1 MLKPFSELVKI
12 DVTPYCKKRDG
23 ILYLPWG
30 ACKRL
35 LHENGAEKVY
45 FEPLTNAN
53 GSTLFMSD
61 KEFQDKD
68 GIINRC
74 YEVRI
79 KTVIDDLEYITNHP
93 LLNGVNPVKDNSLN
107 QLRVN
112 NAQARAF
119 VKGVA
124 VHTGLGFS
132 LWADEDLED
141 MDEDLSKHKIF
152 KIKQRIEERIT
163 ALIKRGMS
171 EEDICAALELNKKQ
185 FNTILDYFQ
194 RISVF
199 ENKLNKL

>member
-1 MLKPFSELVKI
+1 MLKPYSELVKI
-12 DVTPYCKKRDG
+12 DVTPHCKTRDKN
-23 ILYLPWG
+23 LYLPWG
-30 ACKRL
+30 VFKRL

-61 KEFQDKD
+61 KEFTDKD
-68 GIINRC
+68 GITNRC

-79 KTVIDDLEYITNHP
+79 KTVIDDLEYVTNYP
-93 LLNGVNPVKDNSLN
+93 LMNGSNPVRDNSLN

-124 VHTGLGFS
+124 IHTGLGFS
-132 LWADEDLED
+132 LWDEDGLDDLE
-141 MDEDLSKHKIF
+141 EDLSKHQIY
-152 KIKQRIEERIT
+152 KIKQRIEEKIT

-171 EEDICAALELNKKQ
+171 EDDIVSSLNINKKQ
-185 FNTILDYFQ
+185 LSTILDWFQ
-194 RISVF
+194 KISSF
-199 ENKLNKL
+199 EAKLNKL